1 MFTHNM
7 KEQMIERIEAVK
19 KGLAMMLNGRHKHI
33 DYDDPNKR
41 LKLQYQAMIQ
51 QGIMAVIGIGLMI
64 MGFRKDIAS
73 TNGMI
78 MALCGF
84 LLAMMGVLRFYVF
97 YRLFQEKTSDNT
109 SDLE

>member
-1 MFTHNM
+1 
-7 KEQMIERIEAVK
+7 
-19 KGLAMMLNGRHKHI
+19 MLYRKRLSADHS
-33 DYDDPNKR
+33 DPIQR

-84 LLAMMGVLRFYVF
+84 LLAMMGVFRLYICS
-97 YRLFQEKTSDNT
+97 RLFREDNDEN
-109 SDLE
+109 SEMS